1 MNNIDP
7 QTKASEM
14 YCSTRKAAD
23 MLSVCLGT
31 VQNMVESG
39 VLEAWRTVG
48 GHRRILV
55 KSVQDYIELRD
66 RGISTPPAAPSPSAA
81 VSNQQ
86 TLSILLADD
95 DPVTRKMISK
105 ALESWQ
111 MPVSIEMVDNGFEGL
126 LRLGQKIPDLLLTDL
141 RMPGMDGFQ
150 MIKTLRA
157 DPRFSSMD
165 IVAITGL
172 SVDEIAREGG
182 LPPDISIFTKPISL
196 EVLRGFLQAKIVH
209 ILKSQNKN
217 ISA

>member
-66 RGISTPPAAPSPSAA
+66 RGISPPPTLASSSAG
-81 VSNQQ
+81 SSQQ

-95 DPVTRKMISK
+95 DPITRKLISK

-111 MPVSIEMVDNGFEGL
+111 MPVSIEMVGNGFEGL

-157 DPRFSSMD
+157 DSRFSSMD

-209 ILKSQNKN
+209 ILRNQNKVV
-217 ISA
+217 SV

>member
-66 RGISTPPAAPSPSAA
+66 RGISTPPASTASSA
-81 VSNQQ
+81 SNQQ

-95 DPVTRKMISK
+95 DPVTRKLISK
-105 ALESWQ
+105 ALESWK
-111 MPVSIEMVDNGFEGL
+111 MPVSIEMVGNGFEGL

-182 LPPDISIFTKPISL
+182 LPADISIFTKPISL

-209 ILKSQNKN
+209 ILRSQNKN
-217 ISA
+217 VCA